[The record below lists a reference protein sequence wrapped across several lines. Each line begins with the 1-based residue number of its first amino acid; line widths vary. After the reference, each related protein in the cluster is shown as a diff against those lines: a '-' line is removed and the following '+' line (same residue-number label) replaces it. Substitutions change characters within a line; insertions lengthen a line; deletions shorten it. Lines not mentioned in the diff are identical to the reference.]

1 MADRLPKADIQ
12 QRFLDSIGSAAVIS
26 ADTDAAG
33 ELVVELQPPLPRRV
47 RVYVYN
53 ATNPSG
59 GRTTL
64 EHKIQLILTGQ
75 RAGDRA
81 NFDRSGVDLV
91 LLCGYV
97 GEQDVFVF
105 WDANL
110 HRDFAYSK
118 NLQVRSENVVGAAS
132 AGVIVRQERRLRPAF
147 DVADAIETV
156 ICAPRQFIM
165 DAVAERFAG
174 PPTSPVPAGA
184 TPTSGQPYASPPRSG
199 DGEAA
204 LRVFSVDPD
213 VIDRGTNAHKDI
225 QDELA
230 DAVTGRGWEPLSPS
244 GTDPLFDVGWIVSD
258 TAWIAEVKSLT
269 DANEDRQL
277 RLGLGQVLSYAH
289 LVDWHD
295 LANRPVLAVE
305 REPTADYWPDLC
317 DSHGVSL
324 TWPATFDA
332 FLDTCT

>member
-1 MADRLPKADIQ
+1 MADRLPRADIQ
-12 QRFLDSIGSAAVIS
+12 QRFLDSIGSAAMIS

-59 GRTTL
+59 GRSGR
-64 EHKIQLILTGQ
+64 EHKIQLTRVG
-75 RAGDRA
+75 RREGAPA
-81 NFDRSGVDLV
+81 NFDWSGVDLV

-97 GEQDVFVF
+97 TEHDVFVF

-110 HRDFAYSK
+110 RRDFAYST
-118 NLQVRSENVVGAAS
+118 NLQVPSEKVVGAAS
-132 AGVIVRQERRLRPAF
+132 TGVIVVHERPLRRA
-147 DVADAIETV
+147 VGAARTIETI
-156 ICAPRQFIM
+156 ICAPRQSVK
-165 DAVAERFAG
+165 DAIAERLVG
-174 PPTSPVPAGA
+174 PLISPLPASTA
-184 TPTSGQPYASPPRSG
+184 PTSGRPYTKPPRIG

-204 LRVFSVDPD
+204 LRVFRVDPD

-230 DAVTGRGWEPLSPS
+230 DAVTGRGWQPLSPS

-269 DANEDRQL
+269 DSNEDSQL

-305 REPTADYWPDLC
+305 REPTAAYWPDLC

-332 FLDTCT
+332 FLDTCA